1 MLYDRVALEKPIY
14 KATRAERI
22 QIANDWILTASSE
35 GGTQLP
41 LNQQPDFAQ
50 AKRECKRLHDEHLT
64 RTNKNTEIFLAVT
77 KEDSEKGNN
86 FEGYEDFAYVVDP
99 NKGWR
104 FYRQSRGN
112 CRHLRQARRPTC
124 KQLRHRHRR
133 GTKPSGRRTIGILSI
148 LQVLTSAD
156 FSHSWDRF
164 RLLGEK
170 NLQPTDGVCEQYSH
184 KHSTYRVAHSMI
196 TFHDANTRGSSSRI
210 AHLCVHKSN
219 CHPRVMSHLPLFAS
233 SPIFPGTSQTPTTL
247 LEHDEH
253 LGPCARSHCD
263 DLR

>member
-1 MLYDRVALEKPIY
+1 MYFHAKQMLEKTRQEKHGSHPSILSRWCADAANRKSLSDIEWREHYVMLYDRVALEKPIY

-22 QIANDWILTASSE
+22 QIANNWILTASSE

-156 FSHSWDRF
+156 FSS
-164 RLLGEK
+164 
-170 NLQPTDGVCEQYSH
+170 
-184 KHSTYRVAHSMI
+184 
-196 TFHDANTRGSSSRI
+196 
-210 AHLCVHKSN
+210 
-219 CHPRVMSHLPLFAS
+219 
-233 SPIFPGTSQTPTTL
+233 
-247 LEHDEH
+247 
-253 LGPCARSHCD
+253 
-263 DLR
+263 